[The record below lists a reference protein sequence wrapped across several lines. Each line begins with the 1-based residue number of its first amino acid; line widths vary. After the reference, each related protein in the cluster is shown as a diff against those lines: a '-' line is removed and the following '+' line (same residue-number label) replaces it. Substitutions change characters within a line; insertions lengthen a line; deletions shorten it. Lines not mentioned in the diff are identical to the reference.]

1 MNAEL
6 PPFKNGEQN
15 SESASTL
22 DRSLTPSRFLGYIA
36 MKDKIWAAESAILRE
51 ARVLTI

>member
-1 MNAEL
+1 MTNIPLFEKRSLAITVMNAEL

-22 DRSLTPSRFLGYIA
+22 DHSLTPSRFLGYIA
-36 MKDKIWAAESAILRE
+36 MKDKI
-51 ARVLTI
+51 